1 MGNKKKNKTGQQIL
15 LALLY
20 ILVICI
26 FLGWGLVFH
35 RYPLFNSQGFRWKR
49 TVERPESTYE
59 PYEASL
65 PSEEAPLSA
74 PLQAYPDPMVRFYTT
89 QRASVFTF
97 SGLRNQRELANVLT
111 ALEKTR
117 CRATF
122 FVTAEE
128 MEAHPAWIEAISCAG
143 HSLGISVVTLEGQSA
158 AQLLDALEAQA
169 DTLRSK
175 YGVDYEIFVRPSND
189 SGSDA
194 LRQAA
199 FEGGFRLM
207 RELKEAVP
215 EKVSRMTDAE
225 EIMGA
230 VFNKNELS
238 LQRGEILH
246 FQMGLLQHDDAVLGR
261 YLERLVEEKC
271 VYPILP
277 ADELAE
283 QTVCLYTY
291 PVPED
296 RIPDSVRNRIYPGH
310 LAGLTKEEIFEV
322 IRNGYIGNWWVRSVG
337 TLPGFTDE
345 EIHKLDRIGLIEND
359 QNYVFLTFD
368 DWGTDGTVDKLL
380 HVLEKHGATATF
392 FVRSNYVPGNPNL
405 LRAIA
410 AAGHTI
416 GAHTHSHLPL
426 SREIK
431 TNNFIQ
437 LSPVERKTLEQD
449 LVQCY
454 DTLQSIVGDM
464 VDADGKPSLSLLF
477 RQPTLAVGRNGL
489 ETVFD
494 CGYTYAVAGY
504 YSTGDYDA
512 KSVDELVTALRQN
525 VRSGAIMVMHFSD
538 NAQYTP
544 EAVDQFL
551 SKMEYYK
558 TGYRF
563 VGLNKVL
570 SF

>member
-20 ILVICI
+20 ILVICV
-26 FLGWGLVFH
+26 FLAWGLVFH

-65 PSEEAPLSA
+65 LSEEVPPSA
-74 PLQAYPDPMVRFYTT
+74 PPQDYPDPVTRFYTT

-97 SGLRNQRELANVLT
+97 SGLGNQRELSNVLT
-111 ALEKTR
+111 VLEKTR
-117 CRATF
+117 SRATF
-122 FVTAEE
+122 FVTPEE
-128 MEAHPAWIEAISCAG
+128 MEAHPAWIEAISRAG

-169 DTLRSK
+169 VTLRSK
-175 YGVDYEIFVRPSND
+175 YGADYEIFVRPSYG
-189 SGSDA
+189 SGSDE
-194 LRQAA
+194 LRRAA

-225 EIMGA
+225 EIMA
-230 VFNKNELS
+230 TVFNKNEPS

-246 FQMGLLQHDDAVLGR
+246 FQMGLLQHDDDVLGH
-261 YLERLVEEKC
+261 YIERLVEEKC

-277 ADELAE
+277 ANELAE
-283 QTVCLYTY
+283 QTEFLYTY
-291 PVPED
+291 PLPED
-296 RIPDSVRNRIYPGH
+296 EIPDSVKNQIYPGH
-310 LAGLTKEEIFEV
+310 LAGLTEEEIFEV
-322 IRNGYIGNWWVRSVG
+322 IRSGYIGNWWVRTDK
-337 TLPGFTDE
+337 TLPGFNDE

-368 DWGTDGTVDKLL
+368 DWGTDGIVDRLL
-380 HVLEKHGATATF
+380 HVLEKHGVTATF
-392 FVRSNYVPGNPNL
+392 FVRSNHVPGNPNL

-416 GAHTHSHLPL
+416 GSHTHSHIPL

-431 TNNFIQ
+431 PSTFIQ
-437 LSPVERKTLEQD
+437 LSPSECKALEQD
-449 LVQCY
+449 LVLCY

-464 VDADGKPSLSLLF
+464 VDADGKPSLSRIF

-504 YSTGDYDA
+504 YSTGDYKA
-512 KSVDELVTALRQN
+512 NSVDELVTAPRQN
-525 VRSGAIMVMHFSD
+525 VRSGAVLVMHFSD